1 MIDRYDF
8 LEKYGVRPTVIYKL
22 DIGQTYVNEKK
33 NLHFTVVDHIR
44 NPESGFYD
52 SITFDDGS
60 GLVIVDLMPH
70 WERCPD
76 TGIRFSRDGVMNL
89 IRAVYAKAEED
100 YEALYLNGDEEI
112 EISRIPGEND
122 REFGK
127 RRMGLYKEAVKECEL
142 LLGDLYIKYAKVKAL
157 WKESHDP
164 FFMAQKLNDTPEHI
178 VCIID
183 RLGLN
188 RSYPPVEA
196 DYDDRTVKLSS
207 DLEIP
212 FMR

>member
-8 LEKYGVRPTVIYKL
+8 WDRYGVRPTVIYNL

-33 NLHFTVVDHIR
+33 HLHFEVVDHVR
-44 NPESGFYD
+44 NPETGFYD
-52 SITFDDGS
+52 SITFKDGS
-60 GLVIVDLMPH
+60 ELVVVDLMAH
-70 WERCPD
+70 WERCPEE
-76 TGIRFSRDGVMNL
+76 GIRFSRDGLMNL

-127 RRMGLYKEAVKECEL
+127 RRIGLYKEAVRECEL

-157 WKESHDP
+157 WKNSHDP
-164 FFMAQKLNDTPEHI
+164 NTIAEKLNDTPEHI
-178 VCIID
+178 ACIID

-188 RSYPPVEA
+188 RAYPPTEE

-207 DLEIP
+207 DFETL
-212 FMR
+212 FMG